1 MNYSSSDCGVIPDI
15 ARIKV
20 GITVTLEHLTS
31 CEKGL
36 LSVHFEGFN
45 DLGEGT
51 IWTGEKAERDFL
63 IQSTK

>member
-20 GITVTLEHLTS
+20 GITVTLEHLTLTS

-36 LSVHFEGFN
+36 LSVHFEGSHYF
-45 DLGEGT
+45 
-51 IWTGEKAERDFL
+51 
-63 IQSTK
+63 